1 MHSRRTVRNSF
12 SGSQRRT
19 PPTGDSDTHYVLC
32 RTGVWTA
39 KTLTAFAVAT
49 LSLFEFIQWAAK
61 HAQMFEAA
69 FLPGAVDFGVGNPSS
84 GIESFA

>member
-1 MHSRRTVRNSF
+1 M
-12 SGSQRRT
+12 
-19 PPTGDSDTHYVLC
+19 
-32 RTGVWTA
+32 WTA